1 MTWAIV
7 PAAGRGRRFGG
18 DVPKQYLVLAGR
30 SILEHS
36 LRALLAC
43 DAVEGVVVALAAD
56 DAMWPGWDTLDGK
69 PVRTCV
75 GGDERADSVLAGLDA
90 LPDTVAAA
98 DPVLVHDA
106 ARPCLAVDDIVALL
120 AAGAADPVGALLAVP
135 VPDTLKRAD
144 DDGRSAGTE
153 PRERLWRALTPQ
165 LFRRGGLIRALQAA
179 MRGNVAI
186 TDEAMAM
193 ERLGLKPRLVEGAED
208 NIKVTTAADIA
219 LAESI
224 LKRMT

>member
-36 LRALLAC
+36 LRAMLAC

-75 GGDERADSVLAGLDA
+75 GGDERADSVLAGLDG
-90 LPDTVAAA
+90 LPDSVAAD

-106 ARPCLAVDDIVALL
+106 ARPCLAADDIVASMVMK
-120 AAGAADPVGALLAVP
+120 PVGGGVHWKRGTVHHGLVKWLELGSVP
-135 VPDTLKRAD
+135 
-144 DDGRSAGTE
+144 
-153 PRERLWRALTPQ
+153 
-165 LFRRGGLIRALQAA
+165 
-179 MRGNVAI
+179 
-186 TDEAMAM
+186 
-193 ERLGLKPRLVEGAED
+193 
-208 NIKVTTAADIA
+208 TAFIGVF
-219 LAESI
+219 L
-224 LKRMT
+224 